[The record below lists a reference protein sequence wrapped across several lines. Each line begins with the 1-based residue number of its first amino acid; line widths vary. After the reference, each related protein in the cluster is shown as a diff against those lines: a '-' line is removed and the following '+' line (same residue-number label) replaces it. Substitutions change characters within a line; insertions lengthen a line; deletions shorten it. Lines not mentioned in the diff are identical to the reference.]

1 MKYVKKIQCGFTITE
16 LLISI
21 SVLGILLVC
30 FGMTLHEFRN
40 FNGHQLVRQKCISA
54 AQAQLDSIAV
64 TGQQISREDF
74 EKLWPEITYS
84 IEITDGND
92 QWTGLKL
99 VSVRTSG
106 RSYRREI
113 TINLSRYIKAESAE
127 QCEEPIP

>member
-1 MKYVKKIQCGFTITE
+1 ME
-16 LLISI
+16 LLISL

-30 FGMTLHEFRN
+30 FGLTLHEFRN
-40 FNGHQLVRQKCISA
+40 FNGYQLVRQKCISA

-64 TGQQISREDF
+64 TGRQIPREDY

-84 IEITDGND
+84 IGITDGND

-99 VSVRTSG
+99 VSVKTSG

-127 QCEEPIP
+127 